1 MHRGKCA
8 LKFTRLPHF
17 LHYCKIA
24 LLAVNTVFAF
34 KAKRTERSGDK
45 LFLSFLSDKAKH
57 FPETSPNCHVELDRT
72 ASKKLIGS
80 REARKARI

>member
-8 LKFTRLPHF
+8 LKFIQLPNF

-45 LFLSFLSDKAKH
+45 LFLFFLSDKAKH
-57 FPETSPNCHVELDRT
+57 FSETSPNCHVELDRT

-80 REARKARI
+80 REARKASI